1 MSGRLPEPADMSHAM
16 LIGLLMHLGGSYDMP
31 ADALSVD
38 ALGTP
43 DGTFHAVELGVL
55 EDGQVRLSVVPRP
68 SGDDAGLR
76 FRGGE

>member
-1 MSGRLPEPADMSHAM
+1 MSHAM
-16 LIGLLMHLGGSYDMP
+16 LIGLLMHLGGSFDMP

-43 DGTFHAVELGVL
+43 DGTFHAVELGIL

-68 SGDDAGLR
+68 HGEGAGLQ
-76 FRGGE
+76 FRNGE

>member
-1 MSGRLPEPADMSHAM
+1 MSRLPEPADMSHAM

-68 SGDDAGLR
+68 PGDDAGLTI
-76 FRGGE
+76 RGGE

>member
-1 MSGRLPEPADMSHAM
+1 MTKLPEPADMSHAM

-43 DGTFHAVELGVL
+43 DGSFHAVELGIL

-68 SGDDAGLR
+68 SGDAGGLQ
-76 FRGGE
+76 FRGRE